1 MKPCLGNAPRAT
13 PVAATSGANARQRGL
28 GRVRE
33 VQPPG
38 LASHAARPSHRGADR
53 ARRCRQSRVEAAAGC
68 GRRRPWRPARDHVR
82 GKASRC
88 TRHEGGASAS
98 PSWVLAPPA
107 SVATQPS
114 DQGFCTD
121 STVQLPGSNRGVG
134 SPALAVR
141 RTAPAGGAKRG
152 PPRSQGTPERA
163 RLKEPV
169 NGQPTEPACQSR
181 WSARL
186 RAGASRLTGCP
197 GPPGRSTA
205 PPARTRRPGVLAL
218 WGEVASL
225 GQSIEKLSAPSKPS
239 RRIN

>member
-1 MKPCLGNAPRAT
+1 MKPRLGNAPRAT
-13 PVAATSGANARQRGL
+13 PVAATSGANARQLGL

-33 VQPPG
+33 MQPPG
-38 LASHAARPSHRGADR
+38 LASHAARSNHCGADR
-53 ARRCRQSRVEAAAGC
+53 RTDAGSQGWKQPPGVVGAALDGLPGTTSAARQVTAHA
-68 GRRRPWRPARDHVR
+68 
-82 GKASRC
+82 
-88 TRHEGGASAS
+88 TRGASAPLVS
-98 PSWVLAPPA
+98 LGPPGFRRDNRRTKV
-107 SVATQPS
+107 SVQTVPS
-114 DQGFCTD
+114 DCLDQT
-121 STVQLPGSNRGVG
+121 RGVG

-163 RLKEPV
+163 RLIEPV

-181 WSARL
+181 WSPRL

-197 GPPGRSTA
+197 PGLPGRSTA

>member
-1 MKPCLGNAPRAT
+1 MKPRLGNAPRAT
-13 PVAATSGANARQRGL
+13 PVAATGGADARQLGS

-38 LASHAARPSHRGADR
+38 PSQPRCSPQPSRCRPAH
-53 ARRCRQSRVEAAAGC
+53 RCRQSRVEAA
-68 GRRRPWRPARDHVR
+68 GRDEDSTALDGLPGTTSAARQV
-82 GKASRC
+82 ANA
-88 TRHEGGASAS
+88 TRGASA
-98 PSWVLAPPA
+98 PLVGLGPPA
-107 SVATQPS
+107 SVETQPS
-114 DQGFCTD
+114 GQAFCTD
-121 STVQLPGSNRGVG
+121 STVRLPVSNQRGAPP
-134 SPALAVR
+134 SLRIEA
-141 RTAPAGGAKRG
+141 TAPAGGARRG
-152 PPRSQGTPERA
+152 PPRSQGTPERP
-163 RLKEPV
+163 RLIEPI

-197 GPPGRSTA
+197 PGLPGRSTA